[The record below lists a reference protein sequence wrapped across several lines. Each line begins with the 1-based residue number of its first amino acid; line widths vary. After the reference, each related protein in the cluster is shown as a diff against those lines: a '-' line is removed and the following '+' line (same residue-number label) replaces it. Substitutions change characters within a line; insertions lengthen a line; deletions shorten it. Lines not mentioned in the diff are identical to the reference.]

1 MRDTSLAEPIEK
13 KGYTI
18 PVLAIMV
25 GLSRGTM
32 YRRQKESGF
41 PQPVNIKCKPRLY
54 DANEVDTFIK
64 QFNK

>member
-1 MRDTSLAEPIEK
+1 
-13 KGYTI
+13 
-18 PVLAIMV
+18 
-25 GLSRGTM
+25 M